1 MSGPKVSQVNLD
13 IQRRAEL
20 QRERE
25 RKSKIIFEIKN
36 KVKILN
42 NFNVKTIDSNISDK
56 LTKKLE
62 LLKEK
67 FHKSLNNIS
76 NKANISKSFAELE
89 VINRDSEKILREFKE
104 DYESI
109 FKNIET
115 TINKISK
122 FQSQEDRDKLISLFD
137 KISVEKKEGAKSISI
152 DIKNIVDKIIKTN
165 NQSTENIKKSEFKE
179 IEIEKRDSNKIFD
192 FSNFSKSEDKKNES
206 TLSIEDIE
214 IIIKEISEKLSD
226 FLEKNEYT
234 VDYRQQ
240 VLDMKTQLLKL
251 EKNDSNLDVKK
262 ELLLER
268 KEIIESNLKRIQL
281 NSKEI
286 ESLYKD
292 YLTEVYSLNYSDIK
306 SIRDFSSKEEIKN
319 EIAILKKKVENIS
332 IKNYIKEQLDDVMMK
347 HGYNMIDSE
356 YIERVKTDNRLLYK
370 VNDSTG
376 IDVFMS
382 DAQEEMMTLKIVGIG
397 FDEEMTERESDDL
410 YEEQCNFCSMFPELV
425 EELRVRGV
433 IFKEVR
439 YNEADKKH
447 NTKIKVKINSE
458 NRVNK
463 RKSKENI
470 NNKKYREIER

>member
-42 NFNVKTIDSNISDK
+42 NFNIKTIDSNISDK

-122 FQSQEDRDKLISLFD
+122 FQSQEDRDNIIFLINQ
-137 KISVEKKEGAKSISI
+137 ISVEKKEGAKSISI
-152 DIKNIVDKIIKTN
+152 D
-165 NQSTENIKKSEFKE
+165 IKKSEFKE

-251 EKNDSNLDVKK
+251 EKKNSDLDVKK

-319 EIAILKKKVENIS
+319 EIAILKKKVEKIS

-410 YEEQCNFCSMFPELV
+410 YEEQCNFCSMFPELL